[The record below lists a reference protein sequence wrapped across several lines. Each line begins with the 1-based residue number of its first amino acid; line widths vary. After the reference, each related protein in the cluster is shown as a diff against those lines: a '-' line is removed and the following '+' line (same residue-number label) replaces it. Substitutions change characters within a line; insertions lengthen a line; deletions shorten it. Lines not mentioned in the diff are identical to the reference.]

1 MNVERLEAL
10 PARWREEATVFRHR
24 GQEPLAQMAES
35 FAGDLERE
43 LHEWQTEPLTLAEAS
58 VESGYSYDHLQHAA
72 ADGSIPN
79 LGGEGA
85 PRIRRC
91 DLPSKAPKVEP
102 CLTDGDLA
110 ERALAR
116 RLGA

>member
-1 MNVERLEAL
+1 MNVSRLETL
-10 PARWREEATVFRHR
+10 PARWREEADMYRHR

-35 FAGDLERE
+35 FAADMERE
-43 LHEWQTEPLTLAEAS
+43 LNAWLTEPLTLNEAS

-79 LGGEGA
+79 VGGEGA

-91 DLPSKAPKVEP
+91 DLPRKARQTEP
-102 CLTDGDLA
+102 CLADGELA
-110 ERALAR
+110 DKALAR
-116 RLGA
+116 QLGA